1 MTIEPKYIIILL
13 RNNLHATKGGQAIK
27 DKYAIKRITA
37 LVAGAERIA
46 GDNRYGTRVAVNE
59 KFADILTGDM
69 LCVSTGSDFPD
80 ALAGGVYAALK
91 KAPMFLVSETLTKQQ
106 TDYLKFKNTK
116 QIVVFG
122 GTGAVSEKNS

>member
-1 MTIEPKYIIILL
+1 MIKPKYIIILL
-13 RNNLHATKGGQAIK
+13 RIGFVATKVGQAMK

-37 LVAGAERIA
+37 LFAGAERIA
-46 GDNRYGTRVAVNE
+46 GDNRYATRVAVNE

-69 LCVSTGSDFPD
+69 LCVATGSDFPD